1 MKAEIYTNCSL
12 VRVPIKAG
20 TDEYYFPQNV
30 DWAGR
35 KVEKIL
41 ICTPTNPCTDP
52 VDGITPVM
60 TASDIED
67 CYFSLYNKNN
77 VQIMHDVSY
86 EQIAHTNNHPI
97 YVNDVLNLSQCSIR
111 FTNAP
116 KGNFTLLLYV
126 FYQTRQEEYF
136 EMPKKSVTVEFPLP
150 ADAKI
155 SFQEIINTYVHALPA
170 TIKGIIAWEAVN
182 APAYI
187 SLRDHDLTYRMT
199 NIHTEL
205 CRPMMNGGS
214 ADACQ
219 IAPFYTNDL
228 DIDFDN
234 SDIRNAKSV
243 ESVQVLTFL
252 Y

>member
-12 VRVPIKAG
+12 VRMPIKAG

-86 EQIAHTNNHPI
+86 QQIAHTNNHPI

-111 FTNAP
+111 FTNVP
-116 KGNFTLLLYV
+116 KSNFTLLLYV
-126 FYQTRQEEYF
+126 FY
-136 EMPKKSVTVEFPLP
+136 
-150 ADAKI
+150 
-155 SFQEIINTYVHALPA
+155 
-170 TIKGIIAWEAVN
+170 
-182 APAYI
+182 
-187 SLRDHDLTYRMT
+187 
-199 NIHTEL
+199 
-205 CRPMMNGGS
+205 
-214 ADACQ
+214 
-219 IAPFYTNDL
+219 
-228 DIDFDN
+228 
-234 SDIRNAKSV
+234 
-243 ESVQVLTFL
+243 
-252 Y
+252 